1 MKKSRNKYIGIFS
14 CFVLAAVFAVTI
26 SVNTSEKDAKN
37 NNEIAQVQ
45 EEENL
50 ASIEEEVSPVIIS
63 KNASEKEEEDKEAV
77 KEEPKTEKEETADTE
92 EKTTE
97 DYTYEYDESKETV
110 LSEDSLTF
118 AVPVSGTI
126 AMDYSKDKLVYDA
139 TLDQYR
145 TNESICYSAAEG
157 TVVGAAAQGTVESIT
172 TDRQNGTSVT
182 VFHGDGW
189 RTTYSQLSEDVA
201 VAQGDIIEK
210 GQTIGYVGAPS
221 SYSAALGS
229 HLEFTMTL
237 DGNTVDPKTALVE

>member
-1 MKKSRNKYIGIFS
+1 M
-14 CFVLAAVFAVTI
+14 LAAVFAVTI

-37 NNEIAQVQ
+37 NGEIAQVQ
-45 EEENL
+45 EEENY
-50 ASIEEEVSPVIIS
+50 AAIEEDVSPVIIS
-63 KNASEKEEEDKEAV
+63 KNASEKEEVNKETV
-77 KEEPKTEKEETADTE
+77 KEEPKTEEKASDTE

-118 AVPVSGTI
+118 AVPVSGKI

-210 GQTIGYVGAPS
+210 GQTIGYVGEPS